1 MPNKADRDRRRYAE
15 SKFSDI
21 KLTAGFGTY
30 PTEGPPTASG
40 TACQKGAT
48 AASTV
53 TKDTFISVVRTLRR
67 PTVTISF
74 LH

>member
-1 MPNKADRDRRRYAE
+1 MLNR
-15 SKFSDI
+15 SSW

-48 AASTV
+48 AASTM
-53 TKDTFISVVRTLRR
+53 TKDTFISVVCQLMYSLGLPQQLLTFLR
-67 PTVTISF
+67 
-74 LH
+74 